1 MLLSYLHSEQKA
13 FCVKVTE
20 SISQGGSTSTVR
32 CVILDQIIAAR
43 DPARR
48 RDLNEGGEYELDV
61 IYEVSSGT
69 DGGATEDEQ
78 ITAIESAVNSPEFA
92 EEVQTIT
99 PMEVQAQPAVVIT
112 ISPTSSPTR
121 APTLA
126 PTRPDICSSILTSQ
140 TFDGIIPLV
149 DRKVTYTHA
158 DFCTAVDDWN
168 DSNPDSLIFMG
179 PSEMDKKDELAAFF
193 GYHLSDLRVGSQEQF
208 SWASVSYT
216 FSIEFTDIVRYIVIS
231 SSPDHLSSILTYPPG
246 HCILAT
252 YIYNW
257 LIRSI
262 LECY

>member
-69 DGGATEDEQ
+69 DGGATEEEQ
-78 ITAIESAVNSPEFA
+78 IAAIESAVNSPEFA
-92 EEVQTIT
+92 EEVQPIS

-126 PTRPDICSSILTSQ
+126 PTRPDICSSILTSE
-140 TFDGIIPLV
+140 TFDGIIPPAN
-149 DRKVTYTHA
+149 RNAAYTHA
-158 DFCTAVDDWN
+158 DFCTAVDNWN
-168 DSNPDSLIFMG
+168 DSKPGSLIFMG
-179 PSEMDKKDELAAFF
+179 PSEMDKKNELAAFF
-193 GYHLSDLRVGSQEQF
+193 GYHLSGLRINSEAQLT
-208 SWASVSYT
+208 WPSVSYT
-216 FSIEFTDIVRYIVIS
+216 FPVEFTAYCDVHCVRS
-231 SSPDHLSSILTYPPG
+231 SSTDHLSSINIPARPLHLGNLY
-246 HCILAT
+246 IQLAHLV
-252 YIYNW
+252 NP
-257 LIRSI
+257 
-262 LECY
+262 

>member
-1 MLLSYLHSEQKA
+1 MGLFPNLCFHLSYLHSEQKA

-20 SISQGGSTSTVR
+20 SVTQGGSTSTVR

-43 DPARR
+43 DPARRR

-69 DGGATEDEQ
+69 DGGATEEEQ
-78 ITAIESAVNSPEFA
+78 IAAIENAVNSPEFA

-112 ISPTSSPTR
+112 SSPTSSPTR

-140 TFDGIIPLV
+140 TFDGIIPPA
-149 DRKVTYTHA
+149 DRNVAYTHA

-193 GYHLSDLRVGSQEQF
+193 GYHLSNLTASEAQTT
-208 SWASVSYT
+208 WASVSYT
-216 FSIEFTDIVRYIVIS
+216 FSIEFTA
-231 SSPDHLSSILTYPPG
+231 
-246 HCILAT
+246 HCDVHCEKFF
-252 YIYNW
+252 N
-257 LIRSI
+257 
-262 LECY
+262 

>member
-20 SISQGGSTSTVR
+20 SISQGGSISTVR

-140 TFDGIIPLV
+140 TFDGIIPPA
-149 DRKVTYTHA
+149 DRNVAYTHA

-193 GYHLSDLRVGSQEQF
+193 GYHLSDLVASEAQTT
-208 SWASVSYT
+208 WASVSYT
-216 FSIEFTDIVRYIVIS
+216 FSIEFTAHCDVHCVRS
-231 SSPDHLSSILTYPPG
+231 SSPDHLSSINIPARPLHLGNLY
-246 HCILAT
+246 IQLAHLV
-252 YIYNW
+252 NP
-257 LIRSI
+257 
-262 LECY
+262 